1 MKRRKKSSLCYNTKL
16 TAINVNGQSR
26 KMFTYCFTNTAVP
39 GAEGDR
45 EGVCSAVEG
54 ADGYSGNWS
63 ARPEDHM

>member
-45 EGVCSAVEG
+45 DAL
-54 ADGYSGNWS
+54 
-63 ARPEDHM
+63 